1 MRRHAKLLASQA
13 EGFSGMVV
21 GAILLVQTFGP
32 VLDFPA
38 FDEVDLATFARLAA
52 PDSYAT

>member
-1 MRRHAKLLASQA
+1 
-13 EGFSGMVV
+13 MVV